1 MYTGNLELVHEI
13 RKSIAYEETKE
24 TIEIKDEA
32 ISSIVL
38 DNCVVA
44 AG

>member
-1 MYTGNLELVHEI
+1 MYVGNLELVHKI
-13 RKSIAYEETKE
+13 QKSIAYEETKE
-24 TIEIKDEA
+24 RIEIKDQA

>member
-1 MYTGNLELVHEI
+1 MGNLELVHQI
-13 RKSIAYEETKE
+13 QKSIAHEETKE

-32 ISSIVL
+32 ISSVVL
-38 DNCVVA
+38 DNCVVS

>member
-1 MYTGNLELVHEI
+1 MGNHELVHKI
-13 RKSIAYEETKE
+13 QKLIAYEEKKE

-32 ISSIVL
+32 ISSVVL